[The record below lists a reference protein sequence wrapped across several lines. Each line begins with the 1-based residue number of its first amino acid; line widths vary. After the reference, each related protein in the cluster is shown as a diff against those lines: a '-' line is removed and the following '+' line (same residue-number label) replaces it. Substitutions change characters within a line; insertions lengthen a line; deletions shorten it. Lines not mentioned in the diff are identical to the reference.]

1 MTTLC
6 NKLEN
11 YFVSTKS
18 SYLGG
23 DTPSA
28 SDVCVAIWM
37 HHNNNNNAVMGPATT
52 TWTNAVC
59 SLAVI
64 QEFCATTE
72 HITEQLTTLTMD
84 DGNLILAKLKEWN
97 IPHSVYSHPL
107 CHSAEELVATVPIP
121 INDSHTKNLLL
132 KDKKH
137 GMFLFVVAT
146 KSHIDTKSLGKLLGL
161 EGKVNFRLADEAT
174 LDSALNVK
182 PGCVGPLCSINNAAG
197 DITVVMDQALMTMD
211 QVHSHPLRNDMS
223 VIMKPTDIHDYIV
236 KTGHTVTMME
246 FAVAGNTA
254 TTITTEKPKQ
264 TPKVVVAK
272 KVDPNKKMVKKGE
285 TLLALQ
291 WKKSENFP
299 MWYSDVIVLSEM
311 ISYYD
316 ISGCYILRPW
326 SYKIWEL
333 ITEWFNAE
341 VSQALMLFLMV

>member
-1 MTTLC
+1 MTETIVAYLANTLHQSTWHRTPSTRLC
-6 NKLEN
+6 NKLED

-146 KSHIDTKSLGKLLGL
+146 KSLRSLLASLTVEAQHILGG
-161 EGKVNFRLADEAT
+161 
-174 LDSALNVK
+174 SAPDDDGDGSHGLNV
-182 PGCVGPLCSINNAAG
+182 S
-197 DITVVMDQALMTMD
+197 
-211 QVHSHPLRNDMS
+211 
-223 VIMKPTDIHDYIV
+223 
-236 KTGHTVTMME
+236 
-246 FAVAGNTA
+246 
-254 TTITTEKPKQ
+254 
-264 TPKVVVAK
+264 
-272 KVDPNKKMVKKGE
+272 
-285 TLLALQ
+285 
-291 WKKSENFP
+291 
-299 MWYSDVIVLSEM
+299 VLSRSEEHT
-311 ISYYD
+311 SELQ
-316 ISGCYILRPW
+316 SRP
-326 SYKIWEL
+326 
-333 ITEWFNAE
+333 
-341 VSQALMLFLMV
+341 